1 MRMKNIVMI
10 MMGAMGLV
18 GCGSSIKLT
27 IPETFRQQATMQHVN
42 GARGNRM
49 SFSNFT
55 TSKIKR
61 GIHVVYPGWGRG
73 FILENL
79 LWNQIGIQKSETV
92 RKEKAKFRYAITD
105 GKNMVEVY
113 AHENEVT
120 KKHEYEIVNEKNPFP
135 GLDILQQYKYV
146 FSAFIRVDTAQ
157 ESRHWELLMTN
168 IYDREAENDKNPFTY
183 IRKEDNGLATNGID
197 TIYIKALSI
206 QKTESP
212 DGKIR
217 RLPVKLL
224 SGYELSTPGG
234 VIAIIDM
241 INRNIWFY
249 NELDPAEKLNVSAI
263 ATAIFARKVRNA
275 QW

>member
-241 INRNIWFY
+241 INRNTWFY